1 MVLKIQI
8 LTEGSFPKDASS
20 FCSNPSSRNTL
31 QCQMWAVAQTK
42 PTSSTQAGERPA
54 ENSSTSPFCT
64 MFDCMLEKEGVV
76 LVARVGAWKGETK
89 CPEELQLHLPNTAFY
104 WEKERV
110 TSLFTSLSPLPLP
123 QMDRCGFAGKLITDG
138 GLKKKRGGGETSTTR
153 LFPLQTCRWMGR
165 PGKTGRWKTHYRC
178 KVWRIRLR
186 DNLRVVNFKF
196 GGINALLSNKTQIGN
211 KKPHENDA

>member
-138 GLKKKRGGGETSTTR
+138 GLKKKGGGGKPPPQGFFLCR
-153 LFPLQTCRWMGR
+153 LVDGWGDL
-165 PGKTGRWKTHYRC
+165 GKLADGKPITDVR
-178 KVWRIRLR
+178 
-186 DNLRVVNFKF
+186 F
-196 GGINALLSNKTQIGN
+196 G
-211 KKPHENDA
+211 E

>member
-1 MVLKIQI
+1 MPRGTTTALAKYCI
-8 LTEGSFPKDASS
+8 LLGKGESDFTFYLPFPTSPAP
-20 FCSNPSSRNTL
+20 NG
-31 QCQMWAVAQTK
+31 QMWLCRK
-42 PTSSTQAGERPA
+42 INYRW
-54 ENSSTSPFCT
+54 
-64 MFDCMLEKEGVV
+64 
-76 LVARVGAWKGETK
+76 R
-89 CPEELQLHLPNTAFY
+89 
-104 WEKERV
+104 
-110 TSLFTSLSPLPLP
+110 
-123 QMDRCGFAGKLITDG
+123 
-138 GLKKKRGGGETSTTR
+138 LKKKGGGGTSTTR